1 MQLKELE
8 LLKWFET
15 SAKPFLAR
23 HASDRLGPL
32 IGDCERLDKLLAAPD
47 KITVCFL
54 GNSGIGKSTLLN
66 ALAAGADQI
75 LPAGG
80 IGPLTAQATEVHYSE
95 IPAFKVVYHQK
106 RHLWR
111 VASSLEQRLLHQQRA
126 EKKAHGNSGEVSN
139 ADFVSD
145 LVQNLDEEDRAEILA
160 EVNGSDLDE
169 GQTDPLADNIKQA
182 KQIVTGNQ
190 FSECTLP
197 YLVDA
202 LRLACENKP
211 MWGQSISDTDMAR
224 VERIKRI
231 FRHPGERTY
240 SCEQTGSG
248 AAFKEELKTHAA
260 GFLSPLIERID
271 VGWPSDVLRAGVV
284 LVDLPGV
291 GIAED
296 SYRDVTKH
304 YVREKARAVIVVVD
318 RAGPTESTVNL
329 LRDSGYWQRLV
340 GASDDPDSDPCSM
353 LMVVTKADDVASE
366 EWRNAV
372 TPEGQLKPK
381 KHEVFTRLVEEFK
394 PRMRAQIS
402 EQLLKIVNS
411 DNDSVSAAR
420 EQARDSILGALEVH
434 PVSAPEL
441 RKILLDDED
450 DRPFLKT
457 VEQSGIPNLRKSLVE
472 LSRNDRAN
480 RRRRLDET
488 FDRLA
493 SSVLNELQII
503 DQQWR
508 QEGRAAEEA
517 ERLENALAE
526 ILDPQRKEYDRR
538 VGAFREYLQTTVQAK
553 IEALVAEAK
562 AVAESDVNVY
572 LRGLQNVHWGT
583 LRAAV
588 RRGGAFHGSRIINL
602 PDDISNYFQ
611 EPMAA
616 VWGQKLLK
624 DIRKRTTEL
633 SNDIEQMV
641 AEICTWAG
649 THGGASV
656 NKRLLENQQ
665 QRVHAMAE
673 QMKAVGKEAVDE
685 LRDTVKSRLLEEIR
699 KPIKRSCEKFVSDGN
714 DQGPGVKYRII
725 DLFRT
730 LAANA
735 TKAAQQPA
743 IQILQKNFSE
753 VRVEIQSAFA
763 QGGDPIQST
772 ADLIVESHEAR
783 IKRSDAQKRGRVL
796 GELETI
802 FASSPIK
809 IAPTAV
815 VND

>member
-1 MQLKELE
+1 LKELE
-8 LLKWFET
+8 LLNWFET
-15 SAKPFLAR
+15 SARPFLAR
-23 HASDRLGPL
+23 HASDRLGP
-32 IGDCERLDKLLAAPD
+32 IVSDCARLEKLLDSPD

-66 ALAAGADQI
+66 ALAAGAEQI

-95 IPAFKVVYHQK
+95 IPNFKVVYHQK

-126 EKKAHGNSGEVSN
+126 EKKAKGSVDEVSDT
-139 ADFVSD
+139 DFVSD
-145 LVQNLDEEDRAEILA
+145 LVENLDDEDRIEILA
-160 EVNGSDLDE
+160 STSGVESDE
-169 GQTDPLADNIKQA
+169 AQSDPLADNIKQA

-190 FSECTLP
+190 FSECSLP

-202 LRLACENKP
+202 LRLACENKQA
-211 MWGQSISDTDMAR
+211 WGQSINEADMAR
-224 VERIKRI
+224 VERIRRI
-231 FRHPGERTY
+231 FLHPNERTY
-240 SCEQTGSG
+240 FCEQTESS
-248 AAFKEELKTHAA
+248 AKFKEDLKTHAA

-271 VGWPSDVLRAGVV
+271 VGWPSDVLQAGVV

-340 GASDDPDSDPCSM
+340 GASDDPSSDPCSM
-353 LMVVTKADDVASE
+353 LMVVTKADDVAAE

-372 TPEGQLKPK
+372 VPEGQAKPK

-402 EQLLKIVNS
+402 EQLLKIVDS
-411 DNDSVSAAR
+411 ENDSVSVAR
-420 EQARDSILGALEVH
+420 DQARDSILGSLEVH

-457 VEQSGIPNLRKSLVE
+457 VEQSGIPNLRNSLVE
-472 LSRNDRAN
+472 LSRTERAI
-480 RRRRLDET
+480 RRKRLDDIFE
-488 FDRLA
+488 RLA

-538 VGAFREYLQTTVQAK
+538 VGAFREYLETTVQAK
-553 IEALVAEAK
+553 IEALVGEAK
-562 AVAESDVNVY
+562 AVAEAEVNVY
-572 LRGLQNVHWGT
+572 LRSLYNVHWGT

-602 PDDISNYFQ
+602 PVDISNYFQ

-641 AEICTWAG
+641 EEICSWAG

-656 NKRLLENQQ
+656 NKKLLENQQ

-685 LRDTVKSRLLEEIR
+685 LRDTVKTRLLEEIR
-699 KPIKRSCEKFVSDGN
+699 KPITRSCEKFVSDGN

-725 DLFRT
+725 ELFRT

-735 TKAAQQPA
+735 TRAAQQPA
-743 IQILQKNFSE
+743 IHILQKNFSE
-753 VRVEIQSAFA
+753 VRGEIQTAFH

-783 IKRSDAQKRGRVL
+783 VKRSDAQKRGRIL
-796 GELETI
+796 GELEAI
-802 FASSPIK
+802 FAGSPVGVVD
-809 IAPTAV
+809 TGVAV
-815 VND
+815 E